1 MKKKWYYKPGLS
13 WERRKKFLLVFLLN
27 VFLFFGV
34 QAQTHRVTLNVK
46 ETSLEQVIKELEKQT
61 GLQFFY
67 SQDKIEKI
75 TGLSLQAKQE
85 DFKTILD
92 RLLKHTPLTFTV
104 MDDVV
109 VIKDREK
116 TASPLQSAIREIK
129 GVVTDV
135 QGNTLPGVTVRIKG
149 TTLGGV
155 TDTEGAFQLNLPE
168 GGTVLLFSFVGMK
181 PLEVVLGDQ
190 EFLRVKLEEEK
201 VEMDEVVVT
210 GIFRKAKS
218 SYTGAATVVTGEEL
232 KQFGNRNLLTSLR
245 NIDPSFNIVENNEF
259 GSNPNRL
266 PEIQIRGNSSLPNV
280 DQLKDETRVSMNTPL
295 VVLDGFETSLEKLL
309 DINENEVEA
318 ITLLKDASATAIY
331 GSRGANGVIVI
342 TTKAPAMGKL
352 RVTYRG
358 DLNLEVPDLNSY
370 DVLNACQKLEIEKKA
385 GLWSETNLTDL
396 ATYNKILND
405 INSGVNTDWLSQPLR
420 VGVGHRHNLR
430 LEGGDKTFR
439 YAASI
444 QYNDVQGV
452 MKKSS
457 RRTLNGTLNLSYY
470 YKTLKFTNSLMLGF
484 NKSEESPYGSFN
496 DYVKMNP
503 YYRIYDDSGKLIK
516 SYIRQ
521 HQNPL
526 YNALLNTYD
535 RSEYTDVVNN
545 FSIEWQIIPDLLLRG
560 RIGIEQKHTERNVF
574 KPADHT
580 DFADYS
586 SADVFRK
593 GSYRYIPGKEFSYD
607 AGLNLSYSVTFKERH
622 MLYAGLDYNIR
633 QNKITGYDILV
644 EGFNNEDFDFLP
656 MGLQYASG
664 VKPAGSE
671 SLTRAIGMTASVNYT
686 YDNRYYID
694 LSGRTD
700 GASQFGTSR
709 RFAPFWSAGVRWNMD
724 KENFIKSLGFVDE
737 FVLRG
742 TYGITGSQGFSPY
755 QSLQMYSY
763 DGMMKLYHSSDVAGS
778 VLMSMG
784 NPDLKW
790 QQTRNWNVGLDFN
803 FFRGFVSGRVEYY
816 KKFTK
821 NTLLDFTLAPSIGF
835 ETIKDNLGDIDNK
848 GYELTLRI
856 MPYNNL
862 KKQMNF
868 NIVLNGSHN
877 DNRIARISNALK
889 VRNTEAAEK
898 VTSRPLPKYVEG
910 YSQSIIWGV
919 RSLGI
924 DPTSGREILLTR
936 DGKRTFDWNA
946 LDQVPL
952 GDTEPTLQG
961 TLSANFNWKGLS
973 VSLIGGYKFG
983 GQMYNYTLIEKVENA
998 NLRMNVDERAFTD
1011 RWKKPGDK
1019 TFFKGVTTDVNG
1031 QSTKASSRFV
1041 MDNNE
1046 FTLSTLNVSYRFER
1060 RYHDFIRKVGL
1071 SSASVALYLEDLVR
1085 LSTIKMERGIDYPFS
1100 RQVSMSLSLVF

>member
-104 MDDVV
+104 MDNVV

-116 TASPLQSAIREIK
+116 TVSPLQSAIREIK

-155 TDTEGAFQLNLPE
+155 TDTEGAFQLSLPE

-709 RFAPFWSAGVRWNMD
+709 RFAPFWSTGIGWNLHQE
-724 KENFIKSLGFVDE
+724 KFLQGNPIVNFLK
-737 FVLRG
+737 LRASV
-742 TYGITGSQGFSPY
+742 GITGSQNFDSY
-755 QSLQMYSY
+755 QALSTYRYITDRRYYNWMGATMIGLGNEDLQWQQKMNYNV
-763 DGMMKLYHSSDVAGS
+763 GGEMKL
-778 VLMSMG
+778 
-784 NPDLKW
+784 
-790 QQTRNWNVGLDFN
+790 
-803 FFRGFVSGRVEYY
+803 
-816 KKFTK
+816 
-821 NTLLDFTLAPSIGF
+821 
-835 ETIKDNLGDIDNK
+835 IDNRISLAGDFYIETTK
-848 GYELTLRI
+848 DLVSSVDIPMANGFTSYIENIGKMRNRGYELKATV
-856 MPYNNL
+856 
-862 KKQMNF
+862 F
-868 NIVLNGSHN
+868 V
-877 DNRIARISNALK
+877 
-889 VRNTEAAEK
+889 VRNSDRELSWSVTGGLIHNENKILEVSEALQDAQKDLEADQGANPNMLYK
-898 VTSRPLPKYVEG
+898 TG
-910 YSQSIIWGV
+910 YSTNTIWVV

-924 DPTSGREILLTR
+924 DPSTGRELY
-936 DGKRTFDWNA
+936 
-946 LDQVPL
+946 LDRF
-952 GDTEPTLQG
+952 GEPTFTWDSRDLTACGVAEPKYQG
-961 TLSANFNWKGLS
+961 NLSTMFRYKGFSANLS
-973 VSLIGGYKFG
+973 FGYRFG
-983 GQMYNYTLIEKVENA
+983 GQLYNSTLIEKVENTDF
-998 NLRMNVDERAFTD
+998 RENVDARVYKGRWQKAGDIAAF
-1011 RWKKPGDK
+1011 KGLHLKDK
-1019 TFFKGVTTDVNG
+1019 TSKT
-1031 QSTKASSRFV
+1031 SRFV
-1041 MDNNE
+1041 ENE
-1046 FTLSTLNVSYRFER
+1046 RVFNCQSVTLQYLFDSPRLKKIVGMENLTLNVSTSDLFY
-1060 RYHDFIRKVGL
+1060 I
-1071 SSASVALYLEDLVR
+1071 SSVKR
-1085 LSTIKMERGIDYPFS
+1085 ERGTAYPFS
-1100 RQVSMSLSLVF
+1100 RQFSFSLSATF